1 MSSVMALQQRR
12 GLASLALVAVI
23 FASARVDAQAFTPDK
38 GLLSLTVLYQ
48 VVDNTGHRL
57 TDGHMLRD
65 GQSVSMGA
73 LAEGEYGVTDRF
85 AVSLALPYI
94 AAKYRGVGPTP
105 ANLPVDSCRCWHS
118 GFADFFG
125 SARYRF
131 GDDRFA
137 FTPTLGLN
145 VPSHAYNYQGEA
157 VLGRRLKELRVGGS
171 VALRPDF
178 LPRAVLTAVYSY
190 AIVEKDIVDIPN
202 NRSNI
207 LLDAGYS
214 FGERWFARANAHWQ
228 TTHGGLRFGSTAD
241 SFLPFPGEVGLS
253 GPKFEEHDRLLR
265 DNHFGIG
272 GALAYGLGKVDLF
285 AAFSMYVSGTDAHD
299 GQSFTLGAT
308 WYFGGPQSR

>member
-1 MSSVMALQQRR
+1 MGDAMTYRFRAL
-12 GLASLALVAVI
+12 LTLAL
-23 FASARVDAQAFTPDK
+23 FLGASPRAGAQAFTPAKD
-38 GLLSLTVLYQ
+38 LFSLTVLYQ

-57 TDGHMLRD
+57 SDGFMLRD

-85 AVSLALPYI
+85 AVSLSLPYI

-137 FTPTLGLN
+137 FTPTVGLN
-145 VPSHAYNYQGEA
+145 APSHAYNYQGEA
-157 VLGRRLKELRVGGS
+157 VLGKRLKEVRVGGS

-178 LPRAVLTAVYSY
+178 LPRAVVTAVYAYS
-190 AIVEKDIVDIPN
+190 IVEKDVVDIPN
-202 NRSNI
+202 NRSNV
-207 LLDAGYS
+207 LLDAGYRL
-214 FGERWFARANAHWQ
+214 GERWFVRANAHWQ
-228 TTHGGLRFGSTAD
+228 RTHGGLRFGSTPD
-241 SFLPFPGEVGLS
+241 SFLPFPGEVGFS
-253 GPKFEEHDRLLR
+253 GPNFEEHDRLLR

-272 GALAYGLGKVDLF
+272 GSVSYSLDKMDLF
-285 AAFSMYVSGTDAHD
+285 GAFSMYVSGTDAHD

-308 WYFGGPQSR
+308 WYFGGN